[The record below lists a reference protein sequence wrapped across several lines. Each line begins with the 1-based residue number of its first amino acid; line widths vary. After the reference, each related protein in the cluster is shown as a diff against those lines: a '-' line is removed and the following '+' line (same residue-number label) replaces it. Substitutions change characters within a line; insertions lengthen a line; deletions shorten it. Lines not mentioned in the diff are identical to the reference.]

1 MQREN
6 EYRVVAVIELINIIV
21 FATKENTTFCSVSH
35 AENLLVTSRLLN
47 GISSNLRLK
56 MKERVISI
64 LHAPSKN

>member
-1 MQREN
+1 M
-6 EYRVVAVIELINIIV
+6 VLVIKFVNVII